1 MAGWLDIGCEQRDQ
15 QKQARTDGWAQ
26 SGWYGCAIICLERCW
41 PHEVHL
47 HERECESDTRQGC
60 GWSVLCRVRHKDGRY
75 VWVSHPSRRVPS
87 VPRSLQASQP
97 ARSAVRAPRGRRGR
111 FTAAKAQHA
120 APPAP
125 SAPVR
130 LRLLPPHRPR
140 QVAALAAEAPPPPRP
155 DTRART
161 HSARQIKTSGRL
173 TAKVRSRARPREHAP
188 TRICALVRGDAVCVT
203 RVRGVVRRP
212 TQGPPWPAVAP
223 CSGSIGCH
231 RGSELLTRGAAR
243 AGRGL
248 CAPAGAGPAG
258 DRPGRGPPP
267 ALRVSALS
275 AEFRVLRRQAPPSM
289 ALAVQA
295 RSTGRPGS
303 ALWLE
308 FEGDKC
314 D

>member
-1 MAGWLDIGCEQRDQ
+1 MERRRRRRGGGAKGGGRGAVGACCAVYGTRTAATSGSATRRGACRASPDHCKRRSRPDPPSALPEGGGDVSPRRRHSTPHRRHR
-15 QKQARTDGWAQ
+15 ARLSA
-26 SGWYGCAIICLERCW
+26 CAF
-41 PHEVHL
+41 
-47 HERECESDTRQGC
+47 
-60 GWSVLCRVRHKDGRY
+60 
-75 VWVSHPSRRVPS
+75 SRRIARA
-87 VPRSLQASQP
+87 RSL
-97 ARSAVRAPRGRRGR
+97 RSL
-111 FTAAKAQHA
+111 
-120 APPAP
+120 
-125 SAPVR
+125 
-130 LRLLPPHRPR
+130 LRL
-140 QVAALAAEAPPPPRP
+140 PPPPRP